1 MGTSFENGISVSFLA
16 FLENNANIFYL
27 KTGFSFFW
35 GCDGN
40 IWKIMPISSIWER
53 NFRVFSGLVMGTS
66 FEHGISV
73 SFWAF
78 LENNANIFYLKTG
91 FPFFWACDG
100 NLWKIMTI
108 ASIWKRDFR
117 CFFGL
122 LDGNLWKI
130 ISISSIWKR
139 NFRVFSGRVMGT
151 SFENGL
157 SVSFWAFLE
166 NNANIFYLKTG
177 FSCFFFGLWWEP
189 HLKTGCPCLF
199 GLFWKIMPISS
210 IWKRDFRFFL
220 ACDGNLWKIISISS
234 IWKRN
239 FRVFSGLVM
248 GTSFENGLSVSFWA
262 FLENNANIFYLKTG
276 FPCFFLACDGNLW
289 EIIPISSIWKREFPF
304 FGLEMATSGK

>member
-1 MGTSFENGISVSFLA
+1 MPISSIWKRDFPFFFACDGNLWKIISISSIWKRNFRVFSGLVMGTSFENGISVSFLA

-66 FEHGISV
+66 FEHVISV

-122 LDGNLWKI
+122 WDGNLWKI

-177 FSCFFFGLWWEP
+177 FSCFF
-189 HLKTGCPCLF
+189 
-199 GLFWKIMPISS
+199 
-210 IWKRDFRFFL
+210 L
-220 ACDGNLWKIISISS
+220 ACDGNL
-234 IWKRN
+234 IWKRDV
-239 FRVFSGLVM
+239 RVFL
-248 GTSFENGLSVSFWA
+248 
-262 FLENNANIFYLKTG
+262 G
-276 FPCFFLACDGNLW
+276 F
-289 EIIPISSIWKREFPF
+289 
-304 FGLEMATSGK
+304 SGK